1 MIPTEHR
8 AAVRHISCF
17 RAHRR
22 DDAAALLAGL
32 SLLKAI
38 PAAARL
44 EVVLN
49 DRVDPHADGADA
61 VVHAEFADAAALAA
75 FRAHPLH
82 AIAARR
88 AAALAVRTLVADY
101 AVPDDGTAGAR
112 FGGPTPMLAAAVP
125 PCVAAGAA
133 LPAETPFR

>member
-1 MIPTEHR
+1 VTATPTAR
-8 AAVRHISCF
+8 PAAVRHISGF

-22 DDAAALLAGL
+22 DDAAALLAEL

-82 AIAARR
+82 AIAVRR
-88 AAALAVRTLVADY
+88 AAALATRTLLADY
-101 AVPDDGTAGAR
+101 AVPDDGDAGAR
-112 FGGPTPMLAAAVP
+112 FGGPERAIA
-125 PCVAAGAA
+125 PCVAADAA